1 MLRQRAAQG
10 IGAITS
16 ALRDGLAPGG
26 GVALLACAA
35 AAAGAR
41 VQGEAAYGAS
51 AVADALAAPLRRVA
65 QNAGQNPDAVLAEV
79 RRYGLGYGYD
89 AIAGRVVKMTDAGI
103 YDSVGVLTTAISVA
117 ASAAAMVLTTDT
129 LVLKRAPELSTEP

>member
-1 MLRQRAAQG
+1 
-10 IGAITS
+10 
-16 ALRDGLAPGG
+16 
-26 GVALLACAA
+26 VALLACAA

-51 AVADALAAPLRRVA
+51 AVADALAAPLRRIA

-89 AIAGRVVKMTDAGI
+89 AIAGRVVKMADAGI